1 MTIFKGSCVALVT
14 PFNDNGVNF
23 PELKKILEWHIENK
37 TDAILVC
44 GTTGEAST
52 MTLEERKAVI
62 KFTVETVNKRI
73 PVLAGTGT
81 NNTKASIEMSKWA
94 EETGV
99 DMLLI
104 ITPYYNKTSTNGL
117 FQHFKAINDAVNTP
131 IMLYNVPSRTNM
143 NITPQMLKKL
153 SALNNIVA
161 IKEASGNFSQI
172 AEMKN
177 LCGNAIDIYSGNDD
191 QIVPLLSLGGV
202 GVVSV
207 LANVMPKE
215 THDMCELFFSGQ
227 VENSRNI
234 QLQLLDLINTLF
246 VETNPI
252 PVKTA
257 MNLMRFNCGELRL
270 PLFEM
275 EEENLTK
282 LTNVLKN
289 HALIK

>member
-14 PFNDNGVNF
+14 PFDENGVNF
-23 PELKKILEWHIENK
+23 SELKKILQWHMENK

-52 MTLEERKAVI
+52 MTLEERKSVI

-81 NNTKASIEMSKWA
+81 NNTKSSIEMSKWA
-94 EETGV
+94 EENGV
-99 DMLLI
+99 DMLLV

-143 NITPQMLKKL
+143 NITPKMLKKL
-153 SALNNIVA
+153 SALSNIIA

-172 AEMKN
+172 AEMKA
-177 LCGNAIDIYSGNDD
+177 LCGNDIDIYSGNDD
-191 QIVPLLSLGGV
+191 QIVPLLSLGGS

-215 THDMCELFFSGQ
+215 THDMCEYFFNGQ
-227 VENSRNI
+227 VEKSRNI

-275 EEENLTK
+275 KEENLNK

-289 HALIK
+289 YDLIK